1 MKHIKLGLWGFLLGT
16 TALWLLADTLW
27 PQPFHYFS
35 FRSVF
40 VQYSG
45 VLCIGAMSLCMLLAV
60 RPVWLENWLNGLD
73 KGYRLHKW
81 LGITALVTALA
92 HFWFAKGTK
101 WMVGWGWLTRPARPG
116 RPPGGTA
123 ANSAQTLEQWLRGLR
138 DAAESIGEWAF
149 YIALVLMVVSLV
161 KRIPYRW
168 FVKYHKWLAV
178 GYLALVFH
186 SVVLMKFAYW
196 QQPIGWFM
204 AVLMAAGSISAVLI
218 LLKRTGIA
226 RRSTATVASITSY
239 PQMDGCELVLHAPAW
254 GGHQAGQFAFVRSQK
269 DKESPHPF
277 TIASAWNQHSQQLRL
292 LVKNL
297 GDYTRQ
303 LAAHYQTGDMVEIEG
318 PYGRFTFA
326 DDAPAQIWIAAGIG
340 ITPFMAR
347 LEELART
354 RQQGQSHGQQ
364 ANQQTTPKTAPQIQ
378 PQTIDLFYCYREM
391 EQELLTQLQHHAQAG
406 GVTLHLWPTKTA
418 CRLTGEHVRTQ
429 VANWKQASVWFC
441 GSTAFGA
448 AIQRDLL
455 AHGLPGNR
463 FHQELF
469 EMR

>member
-1 MKHIKLGLWGFLLGT
+1 MKHIKLGLWGFLAGT
-16 TALWLLADTLW
+16 SALWLLADTLW

-45 VLCIGAMSLCMLLAV
+45 VLSIGAMSLCMLLAV

-92 HFWFAKGTK
+92 HFWFAQGTK
-101 WMVGWGWLTRPARPG
+101 WMVGWGWLTRLARPG
-116 RPPGGTA
+116 KPPGSTA
-123 ANSAQTLEQWLRGLR
+123 TNSAQTFEQWLRGLR
-138 DAAESIGEWAF
+138 DVAEDVGEWAF
-149 YIALVLMVVSLV
+149 YIALVLMVVALV

-168 FVKYHKWLAV
+168 FVKYHKWLAL

-196 QQPIGWFM
+196 QQPIGWLM
-204 AVLMAAGSISAVLI
+204 AMLMAAGTVSAALI
-218 LLKRTGIA
+218 LFKRTGIA
-226 RRSTATVASITSY
+226 RRSTATVVGITSY
-239 PQMDGCELVLHAPAW
+239 PQMDGYELVLHAPAW
-254 GGHQAGQFAFVRSQK
+254 GGHQSGQFAFVRNLR

-277 TIASAWNQHSQQLRL
+277 TIASAWNQSSQQLRL

-297 GDYTRQ
+297 GDYTCQ
-303 LAAHYQTGDMVEIEG
+303 FAAHYQTGDMVEIEG

-326 DDAPAQIWIAAGIG
+326 DDASAQIWIAAGIG

-347 LEELART
+347 LEELANNHPQGANR
-354 RQQGQSHGQQ
+354 RQ
-364 ANQQTTPKTAPQIQ
+364 P
-378 PQTIDLFYCYREM
+378 TIDLFYCSREM
-391 EQELLTQLQHHAQAG
+391 EPALLTQLQHHAQAV
-406 GVTLHLWPTKTA
+406 GVTLHLWPTQNT
-418 CRLTGEHVRTQ
+418 CRLTGKHLRERVS
-429 VANWKQASVWFC
+429 NWEQASVWFC
-441 GSTAFGA
+441 GGTAFGT
-448 AIQRDLL
+448 AIQQDLQ
-455 AHGLPGNR
+455 AHGLPSKR